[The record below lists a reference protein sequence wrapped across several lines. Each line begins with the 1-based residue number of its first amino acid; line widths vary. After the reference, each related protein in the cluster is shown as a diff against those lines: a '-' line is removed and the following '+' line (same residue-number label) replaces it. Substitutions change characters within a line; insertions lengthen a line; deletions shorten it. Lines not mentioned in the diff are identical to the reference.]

1 MHSAKTPT
9 AAICRSRSSPSG
21 IRSGAKGDSRSC
33 WSAFGRLDQND
44 PERTDWDVRELTWQ
58 WSARAFEVRAGV
70 RRVFRGVTE
79 SRHLVD
85 IINQTDLNENIDS
98 ETKLGQPMVNLA
110 IIRSFGTFDVFAL
123 LGFRERRFFGS
134 DSRPGIG
141 FPLDTE
147 NPIYESES
155 GRSHVD
161 WAARWSHAFGAWD
174 LGVSHFHGTSRDP
187 RFLPDP
193 STGDAGLVPI
203 YDLIDQTG
211 LDLQMTHG
219 GWLWK
224 LEAINRFGQGDRY
237 YAFTGGFEYTFG
249 NLKSSGLDLGVL
261 TEYSFDERG
270 KLALTPLDDDV
281 FVGARFAFNDVQ
293 STEILAGASVDRETG
308 ASFINVEASRRIG
321 SSWTLEVEARDF
333 VGVPRE
339 DLFLYGIRKDG
350 YIQLNWSLH
359 F

>member
-1 MHSAKTPT
+1 MNRFGLSARLGTLLLLAT
-9 AAICRSRSSPSG
+9 TFFGAAPEAGEWNGKLSFEGRIFPRSALG
-21 IRSGAKGDSRSC
+21 EDSYGGNLSLAFEPEWYQE
-33 WSAFGRLDQND
+33 WSEGRQSFLLVAFGRLDQND

-70 RRVFRGVTE
+70 RRVFWGVTE

-249 NLKSSGLDLGVL
+249 TSRAPVSTSASSP
-261 TEYSFDERG
+261 S
-270 KLALTPLDDDV
+270 TPLTN
-281 FVGARFAFNDVQ
+281 AAN
-293 STEILAGASVDRETG
+293 
-308 ASFINVEASRRIG
+308 
-321 SSWTLEVEARDF
+321 
-333 VGVPRE
+333 
-339 DLFLYGIRKDG
+339 
-350 YIQLNWSLH
+350 
-359 F
+359 